1 MINYDYIR
9 YHGLGNDYLVID
21 QAFSTVPMTV
31 NNIKRIC
38 DRNFGIGSDGI
49 LYVPFFRGD
58 LPTVRIL
65 NTDGS
70 EAEKSGN
77 GIRIFAKYLFDTGYI
92 KSRKFVLN
100 TLGGPVQ
107 VEYLDTTG
115 NLIKVEMGKATFAT
129 KEIPTLFSTRHSLA
143 KKINVNGVNY
153 KVYCVSVGNPHCVIV
168 MDEISPVMVKEIG
181 PILESHPLFPRKIN
195 VQLMKVLD
203 RRNIQIEIYERGVGY
218 TLASG
223 SSSCA
228 CACVAKREGLTDEQ
242 VNVHMPGGCLAI
254 RVDDG
259 FNITLTGTVHSIAKG
274 IYTDEFRSRL
284 EKRGEL
290 VV

>member
-1 MINYDYIR
+1 MKNYDYIR
-9 YHGLGNDYLVID
+9 YHGIGNDYIVID
-21 QAFSTVPMTV
+21 QAFNTIPMTV
-31 NNIKRIC
+31 NNIRKIC

-49 LYVPFFRGD
+49 LYVPFFHGE
-58 LPTVRIL
+58 LPMVKIF

-92 KSRKFVLN
+92 KDRKFVVN

-115 NLIKVEMGKATFAT
+115 NLIKVEMGRATFLS
-129 KEIPTLFSTRHSLA
+129 KEIPTLFSAKHSLS
-143 KKINVNGVNY
+143 KKIKVNGVNY
-153 KVYCVSVGNPHCVIV
+153 KVNCVSVGNPHCVIV
-168 MDEISPVMVKEIG
+168 MDEISPSKVKEIG
-181 PILESHPLFPRKIN
+181 PILESHPMFPHKIN
-195 VQLMKVLD
+195 VQIMKVLD
-203 RRNIQIEIYERGVGY
+203 RKNIQIEIYERGVGY

-228 CACVAKREGLTDEQ
+228 CACVAKKVGLTDAQ
-242 VNVHMPGGCLAI
+242 VNVHMPGGSLAI
-254 RVDDG
+254 RVDKW

-274 IYTDEFRSRL
+274 IYTDEFRNSL
-284 EKRGEL
+284 ERHGEL
-290 VV
+290 AV